1 MFSPGPSP
9 GSGFAPEPLEG
20 KGAPPAPT
28 VWWVLGP
35 GQGASSE
42 DEQKLPRWS
51 WLSGC
56 DLRRDGLPPGEEL
69 CSYHKSQAHCSEGM
83 EPRQH
88 SLTLTATV
96 SNLTRVVRKAQKCS
110 FGDFE

>member
-1 MFSPGPSP
+1 MRTSRS
-9 GSGFAPEPLEG
+9 SHA
-20 KGAPPAPT
+20 
-28 VWWVLGP
+28 GP
-35 GQGASSE
+35 GCLAVAS
-42 DEQKLPRWS
+42 
-51 WLSGC
+51 G
-56 DLRRDGLPPGEEL
+56 DGLPPGEEL
-69 CSYHKSQAHCSEGM
+69 CSYHESQAHCPEGM